1 MQFFVHL
8 GIRTKSVP
16 RETLT
21 AELLGLEIQAMK
33 ELIASG
39 KAQQVWK
46 RVDCHCVILLVC
58 AFSEQECRGVLA
70 GLPFAKAGILDM
82 QLIVPVEP
90 YVEVYPDQAPA

>member
-21 AELLGLEIQAMK
+21 TELLGREIETIK
-33 ELIASG
+33 ELLASG
-39 KAQQVWK
+39 KAQEVWK

-70 GLPFAKAGILDM
+70 GLPFAKAGILDI
-82 QLIVPVEP
+82 QLIAPVEP
-90 YVEVYPDQAPA
+90 YVEVYPNPAPA